1 MDAAENKRVRDA
13 SPASPTVLQAKLDCF
28 SGWLFVDRQCFPSLL
43 PRIPNR
49 SLCFGLE
56 RRNDRTLASDRGPY
70 ADRGHEACEVHS
82 EEASG
87 GPVSLAREKPGKER
101 GGAPPLHPGA
111 QGAEA
116 KGT

>member
-1 MDAAENKRVRDA
+1 MSFTAATRLTAPPKTA
-13 SPASPTVLQAKLDCF
+13 YGSAPSPFTGSF
-28 SGWLFVDRQCFPSLL
+28 SFSV
-43 PRIPNR
+43 
-49 SLCFGLE
+49 
-56 RRNDRTLASDRGPY
+56 
-70 ADRGHEACEVHS
+70 
-82 EEASG
+82 ASG